1 MKKVSQDNMMRYL
14 WAESC
19 ENARL
24 NDCFHKNTV
33 RYSTLFIRMCVMVGI
48 KLRTECTTFYE
59 RHFIGQDLEQFLSMT
74 LLVDRIRMELC
85 TMY

>member
-24 NDCFHKNTV
+24 NEFVHKSTV

-48 KLRTECTTFYE
+48 KLRTKCTTFY
-59 RHFIGQDLEQFLSMT
+59 
-74 LLVDRIRMELC
+74 
-85 TMY
+85 

>member
-19 ENARL
+19 EIARL
-24 NDCFHKNTV
+24 NEFVHKSTV

-48 KLRTECTTFYE
+48 KLRTKCTTFY
-59 RHFIGQDLEQFLSMT
+59 
-74 LLVDRIRMELC
+74 
-85 TMY
+85 